1 VPSAVHPPFASSPP
15 ALQPTPRS
23 VDPDLCAFLDGIHAP
38 LWVFNLD
45 QLQMCWANRSALAFW
60 NAQSLDELRGRD
72 FRTTASQATLQRLA
86 DYRRRLA
93 AGSTIEENW
102 TLFPHGRPYAVHCR
116 IRPQPQDDGTLAML
130 VEVIQASPV
139 DLMPEDLRAI
149 ECFRHSALYS
159 LMFAQDGRVLTS
171 NPAARD
177 LLPTLDG
184 SGDAWSTLL
193 AEADAAQLRETVLV
207 AGAASAEAPIR
218 TRAGTSW
225 CLVDLRRATDPVSG
239 HTAIVA
245 NLHPV
250 DERRRLEQRL
260 ALHRETLMSLLR
272 VAPTPLLI
280 SAARDGRLL
289 FANSA
294 ARQLFQLP
302 EGESIPETYLTELYP
317 TLEDRERLLQHL
329 EQHGAFGPAEF
340 DLRFPSGLRSMRVAA
355 KQVSYEDEAAIVVS
369 LIDIDELK
377 RGERA
382 LNAALVQQRRA
393 NDLQRQ
399 FVSMVSHEFRTPL
412 SIIDGAA
419 QRILRRC
426 DVIEKAELEDRL
438 QTIRGTVAKLSALVG
453 TLLESARAEQGET
466 KFRPETLDLFA
477 LVSRCVRTQQEI
489 APAHRIRL
497 STTNLGASFYGDPQ
511 LLEQILT
518 NLLSN
523 AIKYSP
529 QGGPVEITITE
540 RSTRVEIIVRDH
552 GVGIPEAE
560 LPRLFDRF
568 FRASTSAGIA
578 GTGLGLHIVRQFVQ
592 CHGGTIRVESREG
605 QGTSVIVK
613 LPVLHPESGEVAP
626 TASDVVATTSVAN
639 PSLPSY
645 AAAPR

>member
-1 VPSAVHPPFASSPP
+1 
-15 ALQPTPRS
+15 
-23 VDPDLCAFLDGIHAP
+23 
-38 LWVFNLD
+38 VFNLD

-60 NAQSLDELRGRD
+60 NAQSLEELLGRD
-72 FRTTASQATLQRLA
+72 FSSTASQATLQRLA

-102 TLFPHGRPYAVHCR
+102 TLFPRGRPYAVHCR
-116 IRPQPQDDGTLAML
+116 ITPQLQDDDTLAML

-139 DLMPEDLRAI
+139 DLMPEDLRAV
-149 ECFRHSALYS
+149 ECFRHSALYN
-159 LMFAQDGRVLTS
+159 LMFAQDGHVLAS
-171 NPAARD
+171 NPAARE
-177 LLPTLDG
+177 LLSAVG
-184 SGDAWSTLL
+184 EEGDVWTALL
-193 AEADAAQLRETVLV
+193 ADANAAQLRETVLV
-207 AGAASAEAPIR
+207 AGAATAEAPIH
-218 TRAGTSW
+218 TRRGTSW
-225 CLVDLRRATDPVSG
+225 CLVDLRRATDPVTG
-239 HTAIVA
+239 QTAIVA

-260 ALHRETLMSLLR
+260 AHHRETLMSLLR

-280 SAARDGRLL
+280 SAARDGRMM

-317 TLEDRERLLQHL
+317 TPSDRERLLQHL
-329 EQHGAFGPAEF
+329 RQHGAFGPAEF
-340 DLRFPSGLRSMRVAA
+340 DLRFPDGMRSMRVAA
-355 KQVSYEDEAAIVVS
+355 TQVSYEEEAAIVVS

-377 RGERA
+377 RGERT

-419 QRILRRC
+419 QRILRRSELI
-426 DVIEKAELEDRL
+426 DKAELEDRL

-466 KFRPETLDLFA
+466 KFRPESIDLFA

-489 APAHRIRL
+489 APTHRIRL

-511 LLEQILT
+511 LLEQIMT

-523 AIKYSP
+523 AVKYSP
-529 QGGPVEITITE
+529 QGGPVEVSLTE
-540 RSTRVEIIVRDH
+540 RSTRLEITVRDH
-552 GVGIPEAE
+552 GVGIPATE

-592 CHGGTIRVESREG
+592 CHGGTIRVESQEG
-605 QGTSVIVK
+605 EGTSVIVK
-613 LPVLHPESGEVAP
+613 LPVLHPGSGSVAP
-626 TASDVVATTSVAN
+626 KASGVVAVPAVTGLD
-639 PSLPSY
+639 LPSY
-645 AAAPR
+645 AATPR